1 MTIDISPIIAGNANL
16 YYANSEESEPAL
28 QREFIKA
35 ITANFQNSIVAA
47 EVTRVAKG
55 SVIWDTTATPTGI
68 TGSGVADL
76 DVTSTLAISEIKFEG
91 WQDNPLTITGT
102 GGGSFITEAAA
113 SGDLFNKALYLQRDG
128 KTVSL
133 PVEDATAAATTLIWP
148 QPTDSDERAILGF
161 ILNGANT
168 GDKIKVRFADTDGTE
183 GITGSNANWTELG
196 KNLVMET
203 GFSLQ
208 LAQTTTDLRV
218 LSETLPIEQF
228 TTQEAFTVNA
238 TIYDVS
244 VETMAFLQNRRPVT
258 KVAAVQDVSA
268 GYRTAELERGPR
280 PTKSALVIRM
290 ESTPYL
296 ETGGQSQWWIPRC
309 TITSNTAFPISKTAT
324 AVPVSFTIL
333 RSNLYEKAIKFTA
346 QDGTFSI

>member
-1 MTIDISPIIAGNANL
+1 M
-16 YYANSEESEPAL
+16 
-28 QREFIKA
+28 
-35 ITANFQNSIVAA
+35 
-47 EVTRVAKG
+47 
-55 SVIWDTTATPTGI
+55 
-68 TGSGVADL
+68 
-76 DVTSTLAISEIKFEG
+76 TLAR
-91 WQDNPLTITGT
+91 TGA
-102 GGGSFITEAAA
+102 GSYSTEAAA
-113 SGDLFNKALYLQRDG
+113 SGSLNGKSLYFQRDG
-128 KTVSL
+128 NTVEL
-133 PVEDATAAATTLIWP
+133 PISDADASDAELVWPNPEDA
-148 QPTDSDERAILGF
+148 DDRAILGF

-168 GDKIKVRFADTDGTE
+168 DDKIKVRIADEGGTE
-183 GITGSNANWTELG
+183 GVTGSNAAWTELG

-208 LAQTTTDLRV
+208 LGQTTTDLRV

-238 TIYDVS
+238 TVYDVS

-258 KVAAVQDVSA
+258 KVAPVADDSA

-333 RSNLYEKAIKFTA
+333 RSNLYEKALKFTA
-346 QDGTFSI
+346 QEGTFSI